1 MIMSCNIFREHYQIC
16 YAITRFI
23 VHSNDLLCNYPIYY
37 AFKLFIIL
45 LSALLGIYMFY
56 YAITRITVHLN
67 DLLCNYLICYAI
79 KIISCAP
86 K

>member
-1 MIMSCNIFREHYQIC
+1 MHL
-16 YAITRFI
+16 
-23 VHSNDLLCNYPIYY
+23 NDLSCSNYNYC

-45 LSALLGIYMFY
+45 LLALLGIYMIY

-67 DLLCNYLICYAI
+67 DLLCNDLIYYVIIRIIVHLNELLCNYLIYYAI
-79 KIISCAP
+79 KIISYAP